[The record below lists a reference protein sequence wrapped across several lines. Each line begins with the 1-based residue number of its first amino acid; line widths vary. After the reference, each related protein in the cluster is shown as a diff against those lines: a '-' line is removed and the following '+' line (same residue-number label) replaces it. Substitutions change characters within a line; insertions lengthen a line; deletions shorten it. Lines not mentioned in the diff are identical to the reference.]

1 MLGTHRLWISSRL
14 TAMKI
19 GGRSDLPFSYLN
31 LSKIILNRRQVSSI
45 KERIT
50 ILKTNF
56 EFLIFFSSL
65 QDNNHCTIQ
74 FSIINTHTLIGL
86 AIAQIGQQ
94 NGQQIGRVY
103 FSKMYF
109 WEVFILVFSFFSFPC
124 GGWRRSIHQCWP
136 NICHQCLN
144 DVCPPKQST
153 AQKYSKF
160 KIFGSFGDFSCSDF
174 WIGIFLC
181 QVEQLSFY
189 ICLTKLYFPTH
200 KSFSVAVMEPDK
212 NLIQH

>member
-31 LSKIILNRRQVSSI
+31 LSKIILNRRQVGSI

-109 WEVFILVFSFFSFPC
+109 WEVCPSSKLCEFILVFSFFSFPC

-144 DVCPPKQST
+144 DVCPPKEST
-153 AQKYSKF
+153 AQKIF
-160 KIFGSFGDFSCSDF
+160 KIQNLWELRRFLDRHLSLSGWAAVFLYLFDKTIFSHSQKFFCCCY
-174 WIGIFLC
+174 G
-181 QVEQLSFY
+181 
-189 ICLTKLYFPTH
+189 TG
-200 KSFSVAVMEPDK
+200 
-212 NLIQH
+212 